1 MRAIKRLSNRFPQR
15 RALRVI
21 NDHRRP
27 RQRLERDPMQSDCA
41 AKRENRG
48 NPAGAAKHEREAS
61 YQVTNVNA
69 LLDLLTDVLWSGA
82 VEPPKTV

>member
-1 MRAIKRLSNRFPQR
+1 
-15 RALRVI
+15 
-21 NDHRRP
+21 
-27 RQRLERDPMQSDCA
+27 MQSDCA

-48 NPAGAAKHEREAS
+48 NPTGAAKHEREAS